1 MCCGGSIGVV
11 ATCLVLL
18 YAVIGLRNAWFSSC
32 EQRAQA
38 DIRAAQA
45 RHAAAAARESEARAT
60 AIEAI
65 YASLASH
72 ADPPSR

>member
-1 MCCGGSIGVV
+1 MSCGHWIGVV
-11 ATCLVLL
+11 AICLALL
-18 YAVIGLRNAWFSSC
+18 YSLIGLRNAWCRSC

-45 RHAAAAARESEARAT
+45 RQAAANARESEARAT

-65 YASLASH
+65 YARVASY
-72 ADPPSR
+72 ADPPSQ